1 MRGDMKYRWFQQLHR
16 STFCTHCPIMILVL
30 HRGLRTGEQHKV
42 VAKLNEMGVN
52 ITITRLDV
60 ANVDEARQLVDLAE
74 GQAPLAIIFHLAM
87 VLDDRLLMKQVGF
100 RGQPLTSAGHGLAMS
115 KNVMRLSSS
124 CPGPVSQPS
133 CCLEKLMGTIMFTGW

>member
-1 MRGDMKYRWFQQLHR
+1 MMV
-16 STFCTHCPIMILVL
+16 LV

-52 ITITRLDV
+52 ITISTLDV
-60 ANVDEARQLVDLAE
+60 ANIDEARQLIDLAE

-100 RGQPLTSAGHGLAMS
+100 RGQPLTSAGHVLDMGRTSCASVHLARVQPTNHRAVDGS
-115 KNVMRLSSS
+115 QRELSCSYRM
-124 CPGPVSQPS
+124 VRA
-133 CCLEKLMGTIMFTGW
+133 GTGAYVQRHWVHGI